1 MSYLMGVC
9 VSMCMY
15 VCIWGM
21 YHVYM
26 GMSVCVSIKIYMHT
40 YILIYILFVNLRK
53 YLIINNNIYHTL
65 FVIEY
70 VNSKLNYIIFINKIF
85 KYYQGFNEFDA
96 CLRNF
101 KYINEHLSSRND
113 VYE

>member
-1 MSYLMGVC
+1 
-9 VSMCMY
+9 
-15 VCIWGM
+15 
-21 YHVYM
+21 
-26 GMSVCVSIKIYMHT
+26 MHT

-70 VNSKLNYIIFINKIF
+70 VNSKLNYIIFIKKIF

-113 VYE
+113 VYEYIRIYLQSIRPTFILTLIIVDFITPYLLPSEM